1 VAEIECWSTESTR
14 FGSEIAKDQ
23 VRVPMQA
30 PSNDS
35 LSLLRFSMAASGVCA
50 GGLEALSGALAGPNP
65 PSTSTALQSRARR
78 SSWHGPGREERQ
90 QSGGAPLKTSFVGP
104 NLPTP
109 DRGTRS
115 RRTSTGEV
123 LPTGG
128 ARGRRMSTGG
138 VRAEASREAVVAPQ
152 LDAERLV
159 PNGYVGGREMEDG
172 AQGILDGMDEQLP
185 VR

>member
-1 VAEIECWSTESTR
+1 M
-14 FGSEIAKDQ
+14 Q
-23 VRVPMQA
+23 V
-30 PSNDS
+30 SSYWNES

-50 GGLEALSGALAGPNP
+50 GGLEALSGALAASSPA
-65 PSTSTALQSRARR
+65 STSNALQGRARR
-78 SSWHGPGREERQ
+78 SSWHGDMHGPGREERQ
-90 QSGGAPLKTSFVGP
+90 RSGGALLKTSFAGP
-104 NLPTP
+104 ILPTP
-109 DRGTRS
+109 ERGSRS

-138 VRAEASREAVVAPQ
+138 VRAEASREAVVVPQ
-152 LDAERLV
+152 VDAERPV
-159 PNGYVGGREMEDG
+159 PNGFVGGREMEDG